1 MSTREGALPR
11 KRAYRLGAWL
21 LHASLL
27 AWCVPAAAQGPMS
40 TAAQVVEVA
49 PPLCKDEAFAMVPFL
64 DALRV
69 ELAGRGL
76 ACCTL
81 VEADKA
87 TINTQALRVNVELVT
102 CAPDAAVVR
111 IGVVDSRRT
120 RASER
125 EISLVD
131 VTATARPRA
140 LALATAE
147 LIRSFGQMPAPERP
161 AILQL
166 ASSAPS
172 PSKPEEPG
180 MAFRMSLHGEGQV
193 RLLPTRNTTLWGGRL
208 RLSLPGRN
216 LYAQLDLGVDYAS
229 AQTELGR
236 VSLRGVSLGLGGGLR
251 LANRLVIFGL
261 GPRFELGQAWI
272 EGETKAADVRTGSGV
287 GVFSCL
293 GLRASLEAPSG
304 TRLRPGLALEGGG
317 VLHGVRGESDGR
329 TVVGITGYYL
339 IGAVAIAFSL

>member
-1 MSTREGALPR
+1 
-11 KRAYRLGAWL
+11 
-21 LHASLL
+21 
-27 AWCVPAAAQGPMS
+27 
-40 TAAQVVEVA
+40 
-49 PPLCKDEAFAMVPFL
+49 
-64 DALRV
+64 
-69 ELAGRGL
+69 
-76 ACCTL
+76 
-81 VEADKA
+81 
-87 TINTQALRVNVELVT
+87 
-102 CAPDAAVVR
+102 
-111 IGVVDSRRT
+111 
-120 RASER
+120 
-125 EISLVD
+125 
-131 VTATARPRA
+131 
-140 LALATAE
+140 
-147 LIRSFGQMPAPERP
+147 
-161 AILQL
+161 
-166 ASSAPS
+166 
-172 PSKPEEPG
+172 